1 MNTGNAMNTTTYKW
15 QDVLAR
21 KIMQQPAS
29 KCSQYTGH
37 TLIKGVSK

>member
-1 MNTGNAMNTTTYKW
+1 MNTTTYKW

-29 KCSQYTGH
+29 KFSPYPGH
-37 TLIKGVSK
+37 ILIKGVSK